1 MDRSEPI
8 AFLNHALH
16 MTVNSVV
23 QYLAVA
29 SPYVPPGCEKHL
41 ETLARMREDETR
53 DAQVLTELVQRLDG
67 VPAVGAFPYWNI
79 DLNYLDLR
87 FLAGFAAEHQ
97 KKAIADMEAGLERLR
112 GEPRAYRAVREI
124 LERKRADLAKLLEI
138 ARRPEKPA
146 PKPPPPARPAGHG
159 APPAKP

>member
-8 AFLNHALH
+8 AVLNHALH
-16 MTVNSVV
+16 VTVNSVV

-29 SPYVPPGCEKHL
+29 APYVPPGCEKHL
-41 ETLARMREDETR
+41 GTLARIREDEAR
-53 DAQVLTELVQRLDG
+53 DAQVLSDLVQQLDG
-67 VPAVGAFPYWNI
+67 VPSVGAFPYWNV

-97 KKAIADMEAGLERLR
+97 KRAIADMEAGLEKLR
-112 GEPRAYRAVREI
+112 GEPRAHRALREI

-138 ARRPEKPA
+138 AKRPETPA
-146 PKPPPPARPAGHG
+146 PKPPPPAKPAAHG
-159 APPAKP
+159 APPAKH